1 MAAGFINRQRSYKR
15 SIEDKNSSLIRKA
28 QSGNAFSAAAYNAG
42 GSNGSMAGISSVS
55 NRPVL
60 ERGSDE
66 SGPAVPSVPSVPP
79 KPSEPSANGSGG
91 SGNGGNYASLIE
103 TLNRYGISFDLPSLS
118 SLYSQLSAF
127 LRPSVD
133 AAIEDRRSYGDYTL
147 AELDADAY
155 SRGMGGSTYLS
166 SMKMREYDSIAR
178 DVAKLES
185 NYDSKIAEY
194 MYNAQK
200 ALNEMKLKLA
210 ELQLNHAFDME
221 KLDKQHQ
228 NAIEQLRYRSELA
241 SQQESGN
248 ADDEDEFNQ
257 IYDEYYA
264 YMLALT
270 PDERNSFLTSNKKFW
285 KNLRESAKSAL
296 GAKGYHQLITELFY
310 SGDR

>member
-1 MAAGFINRQRSYKR
+1 MAAGFLSRQRSYKQ
-15 SIEDKNSSLIRKA
+15 SIEDRNSALIKKA
-28 QSGNAFSAAAYNAG
+28 QNGNAISAAVNRAG
-42 GSNGSMAGISSVS
+42 GDDGGMAGISSIP

-60 ERGSDE
+60 ERGSGE
-66 SGPAVPSVPSVPP
+66 SGPSAPP
-79 KPSEPSANGSGG
+79 APAEPSAPTSSGG
-91 SGNGGNYASLIE
+91 SGSDSGGNYASLIE

-118 SLYSQLSAF
+118 SLYSQLSSF

-133 AAIEDRRSYGDYTL
+133 AAIDERRSYGDYTL

-166 SMKMREYDSIAR
+166 SMKLREYDSIAR

-200 ALNEMKLKLA
+200 TLNEMKLKLA
-210 ELQLNHAFDME
+210 ELQLSHIFDME
-221 KLDKQHQ
+221 KLDKQHR
-228 NAIEQLRYRSELA
+228 NAMEQLGYRSESA
-241 SQQESGN
+241 SQQEVGN
-248 ADDEDEFNQ
+248 DDELNQ
-257 IYDEYYA
+257 AYDEYYA

-270 PDERNSFLTSNKKFW
+270 PDERSSFLTSNKKFW

-296 GAKGYHQLITELFY
+296 GAKGYHQLIVELFG

>member
-28 QSGNAFSAAAYNAG
+28 QSGNAFSTAAYNEG

-194 MYNAQK
+194 MYNAQT
-200 ALNEMKLKLA
+200 ALNEMKL
-210 ELQLNHAFDME
+210 N
-221 KLDKQHQ
+221 
-228 NAIEQLRYRSELA
+228 
-241 SQQESGN
+241 
-248 ADDEDEFNQ
+248 
-257 IYDEYYA
+257 
-264 YMLALT
+264 
-270 PDERNSFLTSNKKFW
+270 
-285 KNLRESAKSAL
+285 
-296 GAKGYHQLITELFY
+296 
-310 SGDR
+310 

>member
-28 QSGNAFSAAAYNAG
+28 QSGNAFSTAAYNEG
-42 GSNGSMAGISSVS
+42 GSKGSMAGISSVS
-55 NRPVL
+55 NRPGL

-66 SGPAVPSVPSVPP
+66 SGPAVPSVPSI
-79 KPSEPSANGSGG
+79 PSEPSAPSSNGSGG

-155 SRGMGGSTYLS
+155 SRGMGGS
-166 SMKMREYDSIAR
+166 
-178 DVAKLES
+178 
-185 NYDSKIAEY
+185 
-194 MYNAQK
+194 
-200 ALNEMKLKLA
+200 
-210 ELQLNHAFDME
+210 ELQLSHAFDME

-257 IYDEYYA
+257 VYDEYYA

-296 GAKGYHQLITELFY
+296 GAKGYHQLIAELFY